1 MDKKTQN
8 LDPALKA
15 TYERVMGTNLSQ
27 PNSTTTPP
35 QSTVPPTQ
43 TSTPPQPTTPFQN
56 PQAVPP
62 APTSPTPT
70 PAPSASYTPPQPTV
84 TAPPVSPAA
93 KVVAAGSSDAKVVAG
108 GSKKSGGL
116 SPILIAITVILFF
129 SIYTLVWLF
138 VFKVKL
144 PFIQ

>member
-8 LDPALKA
+8 LDPQLKA

-27 PNSTTTPP
+27 SNSTSTPQP
-35 QSTVPPTQ
+35 TVPPAQ
-43 TSTPPQPTTPFQN
+43 ASTPPQPAQS
-56 PQAVPP
+56 APP
-62 APTSPTPT
+62 VPTPT
-70 PAPSASYTPPQPTV
+70 PPTPASSTPYTPPPQPTV

-93 KVVAAGSSDAKVVAG
+93 KVVAGGSSDAKVVAG

-116 SPILIAITVILFF
+116 SPILVAVAILLFF
-129 SIYTLVWLF
+129 TIYTIVWLF